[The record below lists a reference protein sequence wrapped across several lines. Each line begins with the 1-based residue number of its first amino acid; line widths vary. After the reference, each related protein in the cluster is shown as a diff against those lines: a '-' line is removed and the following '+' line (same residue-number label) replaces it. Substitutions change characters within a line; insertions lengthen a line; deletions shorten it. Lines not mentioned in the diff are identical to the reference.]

1 MEKQLI
7 EYGALGVIVA
17 TLLVFILKMHQRSVD
32 QQAAI
37 LTKIMGDFMTTQSVI
52 VGEVRN
58 IAVELR
64 DLTRS
69 VRELVAAEHESKPP
83 TRRH

>member
-17 TLLVFILKMHQRSVD
+17 TLLVFILKMHQKSVD

-37 LTKIMGDFMTTQSVI
+37 LTKVMGDFMTTQSVI
-52 VGEVRN
+52 VNEVKN
-58 IAVELR
+58 IALELR

-69 VRELVAAEHESKPP
+69 VRELVAAEHESNPP
-83 TRRH
+83 ARRG